1 MITAQEAKRLYDES
15 GKEIQDFIKFTVE
28 KEVIKAATSGKRQV
42 SIHLGSIEMFYH
54 LDQEITPLQK
64 GVVAALK
71 DLGYQVDIRL
81 DGEPYVPRGLADD
94 DGKGPQHRNYVL
106 SIGW

>member
-1 MITAQEAKRLYDES
+1 MITAQEAKTLYDES
-15 GKEIQDFIKFTVE
+15 GKEIQDYIKFTVE

-42 SIHLGSIEMFYH
+42 SVHLGSVEYFYH
-54 LDQEITPLQK
+54 IDQVITPLQK

-71 DLGYQVDIRL
+71 DLGYQVDIRFA
-81 DGEPYVPRGLADD
+81 GETYVPRGLADD
-94 DGKGPQHRNYVL
+94 DGLGPEHRNYVL